1 MTLFVYLCTFNA
13 VCLPGYFGKS
23 CNRICPPSTFG
34 RKCGQTCPSEC
45 VHCDH
50 VKGCLFSSRKAVY
63 LTTSEKG
70 DELFYSSKTYLQTT
84 EKITLYFS
92 KHSEPKDEININYL
106 LVGVGGAI
114 SLFLFILIM
123 QLCKKHTSTKRKSTN
138 LRMDNG
144 NHTTDESTNQTQNCN
159 RKDSY
164 QIPKVNKS
172 LPFYDHMNSEYQ
184 EIDECLERKNAFAF
198 FNGQGRFEKKHPL
211 SCPSSSCASGNED
224 QRFPLKTSNSTQFTI
239 NTCLDVVH

>member
-1 MTLFVYLCTFNA
+1 MS
-13 VCLPGYFGKS
+13 FGFTRH
-23 CNRICPPSTFG
+23 NL
-34 RKCGQTCPSEC
+34 SEC
-45 VHCDH
+45 AINLL
-50 VKGCLFSSRKAVY
+50 LFFGFVF
-63 LTTSEKG
+63 LIEKG

-164 QIPKVNKS
+164 QIPNVNKS

-239 NTCLDVVH
+239 NTCLDVVHSDAYLQPMFVSEKQHSKDTDEVHLYIDVSG